1 MSNKDDKFFK
11 ELRKLTDSIEQ
22 LIEKYDMSD
31 RFICIASYGLI
42 DENADDDEDFVSVSS
57 IYNFSIDNLNELDTV
72 LEMTRKAYIRMTDD
86 DPISTIFN
94 APFSN

>member
-42 DENADDDEDFVSVSS
+42 DENEDDEDDFVSVSS

>member
-42 DENADDDEDFVSVSS
+42 DENSDDEEDFVSVSS

>member
-42 DENADDDEDFVSVSS
+42 DENEDDEEDFASVSS

>member
-42 DENADDDEDFVSVSS
+42 DENEDDEEDFVSVSS
-57 IYNFSIDNLNELDTV
+57 IYNFSVYNLNELDIV

-86 DPISTIFN
+86 NPISTIFN

>member
-42 DENADDDEDFVSVSS
+42 DENVDDEEDFVSVSS

>member
-42 DENADDDEDFVSVSS
+42 DENADDDEDFMSVSS

>member
-42 DENADDDEDFVSVSS
+42 DENVDDEEDFVSVSS

-72 LEMTRKAYIRMTDD
+72 LEMTRKPYIRMTDD

>member
-42 DENADDDEDFVSVSS
+42 DENEDDEEDFVSVSS

>member
-22 LIEKYDMSD
+22 LIEKYDVSD
-31 RFICIASYGLI
+31 RFICISSYGLI

-57 IYNFSIDNLNELDTV
+57 IYNFSVDGLDELDTV
-72 LEMTRKAYIRMTDD
+72 LEMARKAYIKMTDD